1 MNQCTHVHFLG
12 ERALYVHPIF
22 KDTERGTD
30 SPKGSEVQLS
40 EEDAVVFQEADLLG
54 C

>member
-1 MNQCTHVHFLG
+1 MNQRTHVHFWG
-12 ERALYVHPIF
+12 ERDLYIHPIF

-40 EEDAVVFQEADLLG
+40 EEDAIVFQEADPVG